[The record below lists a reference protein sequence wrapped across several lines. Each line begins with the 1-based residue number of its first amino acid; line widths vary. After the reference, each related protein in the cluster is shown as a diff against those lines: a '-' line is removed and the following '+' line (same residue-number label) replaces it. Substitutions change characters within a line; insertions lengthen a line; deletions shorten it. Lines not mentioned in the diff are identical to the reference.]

1 MVLCAAKLSVS
12 EILFQF
18 LQLHPHQHSCTDG
31 ISLISHGYFLSFRSS
46 SESFF
51 FLWYG
56 YIWCENHVWLG
67 NAGKNSLCPMLF

>member
-51 FLWYG
+51 FCG
-56 YIWCENHVWLG
+56 MDISGVKIMSG
-67 NAGKNSLCPMLF
+67 